1 LKVDVICDPHVLQ
14 SLQEETLLQLPLCEE
29 SNKVLLLKEV
39 GKKGDDKSALFG
51 FLHRTT
57 SDFNKFETFL
67 QVDTLYSIIDNLVE
81 VLDLSVSVEWALV
94 LHLIAVFIVHI
105 V

>member
-29 SNKVLLLKEV
+29 SYKVLLLKEE
-39 GKKGDDKSALFG
+39 GEKGNDESALFG

-67 QVDTLYSIIDNLVE
+67 QVNTLYSIIDNLIE
-81 VLDLSVSVEWALV
+81 VLDLSVSVDWALV

>member
-1 LKVDVICDPHVLQ
+1 MKVDVICDPHVLQ

-29 SNKVLLLKEV
+29 SYKVLLLKEE
-39 GKKGDDKSALFG
+39 GEKRDDESALFG
-51 FLHRTT
+51 FLDGTT

-67 QVDTLYSIIDNLVE
+67 QVNTLYSIIDNLIE